1 MAETCTNIQNSIK
14 WCEGT
19 PSYPGVKRRLYFISK
34 SQIVGWPTL
43 TKGQHGHYTTTTYT
57 GNFTLAAEAKWKSL
71 DVDTN
76 KSQLTSE
83 AQGEAPSQ
91 TQLNK
96 LVAVHP
102 GTGPEASA
110 AALYFNNNDTVFLV
124 PDMNGNYRVVG
135 SDKWQGKCTVAQ
147 DSGQGT
153 TGATSTTINVEA
165 TDVCPAPFYT
175 GKIEAEDGD
184 FNADGSPV
192 E

>member
-19 PSYPGVKRRLYFISK
+19 PSYPGVKRRLYFLSK
-34 SQIVGWPTL
+34 SQIVDWPTL
-43 TKGQHGHYTTTTYT
+43 PKDENGHYTSTTYE
-57 GNFTLAAEAKWKSL
+57 GEFTLAAEAKWKSL
-71 DVDTN
+71 DIDTK
-76 KSQLTSE
+76 KSRLASDP
-83 AQGEAPSQ
+83 QGEKPSQ

-96 LVAVHP
+96 LTAVHP

-110 AALYFNNNDTVFLV
+110 ASLYFNNNDTVFIV

-135 SDKWQGKCTVAQ
+135 SDKWESTITVAQ
-147 DSGQGT
+147 DGGEGT
-153 TGATSTTINVEA
+153 TGTANTTITVEA

-192 E
+192 A

>member
-19 PSYPGVKRRLYFISK
+19 SSYPGIKRRLYFLSK
-34 SQIVGWPTL
+34 SQIVAWPTL
-43 TKGQHGHYTTTTYT
+43 TKDENGNYTTTKYT
-57 GNFTLAAEAKWKSL
+57 GDFTLAADAKWKAL
-71 DVDTN
+71 DIDTS
-76 KSQLTSE
+76 KSNLTSDP
-83 AQGEAPSQ
+83 QGEKPSQ

-96 LVAVHP
+96 LTAVHP

-135 SDKWQGKCTVAQ
+135 CDMWQGICTVGQ
-147 DSGQGT
+147 DTGQGA
-153 TGATSTTINVEA
+153 TGTPGTTITVEA